1 MQYVALLMMVARH
14 VGLKPGV
21 FMHVVDNLHIYDRHI
36 EQAKELLSRTPSE
49 KQPKLIL
56 KEGKTNFYIPCYGAF
71 PFTLMHTAE
80 IPTQTPHIRHRT
92 VFSTLHVA

>member
-1 MQYVALLMMVARH
+1 MVLKRHSFFILLV
-14 VGLKPGV
+14 LKNCTFG
-21 FMHVVDNLHIYDRHI
+21 FADYRQDYHC
-36 EQAKELLSRTPSE
+36 
-49 KQPKLIL
+49 
-56 KEGKTNFYIPCYGAF
+56 YIPCYGAF